1 MGRQV
6 GMAKRSVHVV
16 ALVACLVLAAAAVAE
31 EDPTQ
36 NAELAA
42 LHEAQATVMSAQKDL
57 DNVSEDAND
66 DMMEEDAAAAHSKK
80 KSGKK
85 HQMLG
90 EADDLMKLDD
100 KTGNPEVDSDAAV
113 EAEAMSNN
121 VLGEGMAEGE
131 DAAKPADVKKVFSLA
146 KSLQPTDLLPEGWEE
161 KHDSASGKPYYEN
174 MMTKTTTWDPPKSL
188 VSIAMAA
195 AKGQLHAEEQMKQ
208 MRMQMS
214 QRDLGESVDVSETA
228 KCPAKLKKILASAEK
243 LKNTIRDFAAK
254 LNLTGEQQKLL
265 DKLMKDAV
273 IPLLLDAK
281 PAAKNP
287 AAKNPAAKK
296 PAAKKPAAKKPA
308 ANTQNDLGESQSTS
322 KPLTLKQEKALEAND
337 EKMAQLVAVCPLLGP
352 ITMLGFTHY
361 LPFVQANA
369 VKREADKVAAKFKQQ
384 QNAEELAIRKAF
396 NDAGKAIE
404 EKLAKEDAALMQSD
418 KETEQS
424 MTDIIGDKDQ
434 YEAEQGLLQG
444 TLSPNQVQSL
454 IDPKTAKMEKD
465 HDFDPIKKLTKPT
478 VKPGKPVPT
487 PMEDEDEDE
496 EFA

>member
-188 VSIAMAA
+188 VGIAMAA

-214 QRDLGESVDVSETA
+214 QRDLGESADVSETA

-281 PAAKNP
+281 PAAKKPAAKKP
-287 AAKNPAAKK
+287 AAKNPAAKN
-296 PAAKKPAAKKPA
+296 PAAKKPA

-322 KPLTLKQEKALEAND
+322 KPLTLKQEKALEEND
-337 EKMAQLVAVCPLLGP
+337 EKMAQLVA
-352 ITMLGFTHY
+352 
-361 LPFVQANA
+361 ANA
-369 VKREADKVAAKFKQQ
+369 VKSEADKVASKFKQQ
-384 QNAEELAIRKAF
+384 QNAEELAIRKAS

-454 IDPKTAKMEKD
+454 IDPKTAKMANPCLRQWKMKTRMRSLRRAPEKTRNLD
-465 HDFDPIKKLTKPT
+465 TCYWQSHQSRNNES
-478 VKPGKPVPT
+478 
-487 PMEDEDEDE
+487 ED
-496 EFA
+496 

>member
-188 VSIAMAA
+188 VGIAMAA
-195 AKGQLHAEEQMKQ
+195 AKGQLHAEEQM
-208 MRMQMS
+208 
-214 QRDLGESVDVSETA
+214 
-228 KCPAKLKKILASAEK
+228 
-243 LKNTIRDFAAK
+243 
-254 LNLTGEQQKLL
+254 
-265 DKLMKDAV
+265 KLMKDAV

-281 PAAKNP
+281 PAAKKPAAKKPAAKKP

-296 PAAKKPAAKKPA
+296 PAAKKPAAEKPA

-337 EKMAQLVAVCPLLGP
+337 EKMAQLVA
-352 ITMLGFTHY
+352 
-361 LPFVQANA
+361 ANA
-369 VKREADKVAAKFKQQ
+369 VKREADKVASKFKQQ
-384 QNAEELAIRKAF
+384 QNAEELAIRKAS

>member
-281 PAAKNP
+281 PAAKKPAAKKP

-322 KPLTLKQEKALEAND
+322 KPLTLKQEKALEEND
-337 EKMAQLVAVCPLLGP
+337 EKMAQLVA
-352 ITMLGFTHY
+352 
-361 LPFVQANA
+361 ANA

-384 QNAEELAIRKAF
+384 QNAEELAIRKAS